1 MPGVDTHLD
10 RQPAGPQAPSV
21 HDYKSPT
28 GEPSYYDV
36 SFLQPPV
43 WKWEIAA
50 YFFLGGVAAGAYVI
64 GRTAERF
71 GGRKYSALTK
81 AATYTSFAALL
92 PSPPLLI
99 HDLGDPRRFHHMLRV
114 WKPQTPMNLGSW
126 VLTGF
131 GAAASAAVLREY
143 LKTASPEERSVT
155 SKIVDGTLLL
165 ISDAAGVPLALM
177 LGGYTGVLL
186 SCTANPIWCRNTW
199 LGPLFMS
206 SAIGTGAMATSLV
219 LSAMGETSPDDES
232 LRALDTID
240 TVSNLGEAVFLGAY
254 LRSLGRNAYPLTRG
268 KWSPHIWGGVAGL
281 AASEI
286 LKYLPLRGRAKRW
299 ANIGSALSGLAAGFS
314 LRWALVHA
322 GKDAANDPATARRS
336 SRPKRPEFAPE
347 NARPAI
353 SQSATRTDL
362 LGGTFR

>member
-1 MPGVDTHLD
+1 MPGVDTHFD
-10 RQPAGPQAPSV
+10 RQPSGPQALSV
-21 HDYKSPT
+21 HDYKSPRD
-28 GEPSYYDV
+28 EPSYYDV

-43 WKWEIAA
+43 WKWEIAT
-50 YFFLGGVAAGAYVI
+50 YFFLGGIAAGAYVI

-71 GGRKYSALTK
+71 GGPRYRALTK
-81 AATYTSFAALL
+81 AATYTSFAALM

-114 WKPQTPMNLGSW
+114 WKPTTPMNLGSW

-131 GAAASAAVLREY
+131 GAAASAAVVREY
-143 LKTASPEERSVT
+143 LKTASPKDRGIA
-155 SKIVDGTLLL
+155 SKIIDGTLLL

-219 LSAMGETSPDDES
+219 LSAMDEGSPDDAAH
-232 LRALDTID
+232 RALDTID
-240 TVSNLGEAVFLGAY
+240 TASNLAEAVFLWAY
-254 LRSLGRNAYPLTRG
+254 LRSLGKNARPLTRG
-268 KWSPHIWGGVAGL
+268 KWAPHIWGAFTGL
-281 AASEI
+281 AAAEI
-286 LKYLPLRGRAKRW
+286 LKHLPLRGRAKKW
-299 ANIGSALSGLAAGFS
+299 ANIGSAISGLAAGFS

-322 GKDAANDPATARRS
+322 GRTAANDPAIARNS
-336 SRPKRPEFAPE
+336 SRPNVPPPAEEIVRPTPSEY
-347 NARPAI
+347 
-353 SQSATRTDL
+353 RTDL
-362 LGGTFR
+362 VGGTLR